1 MTALAEV
8 ILDKEIKYALE
19 SQRDVIFDNVGQ
31 GKRVLGIK
39 VFGNRMITFG
49 ALHDNTSSRWCY
61 GAQSY
66 RTSGDAW
73 TYGYRFRLRFLLFF
87 PSNSARSRILNVWYV
102 NGYPYRCTASW

>member
-31 GKRVLGIK
+31 GKHVLGIK

-73 TYGYRFRLRFLLFF
+73 TYGYRLRPYGLLRALVI
-87 PSNSARSRILNVWYV
+87 SEKNCRRGMRIL
-102 NGYPYRCTASW
+102 TT

>member
-19 SQRDVIFDNVGQ
+19 SQRDVIFDNIGQ
-31 GKRVLGIK
+31 GIK

-61 GAQSY
+61 DAQSY

-73 TYGYRFRLRFLLFF
+73 TYGYRLRPYGLLRALVI
-87 PSNSARSRILNVWYV
+87 SEKNCRRVMRILS
-102 NGYPYRCTASW
+102 T